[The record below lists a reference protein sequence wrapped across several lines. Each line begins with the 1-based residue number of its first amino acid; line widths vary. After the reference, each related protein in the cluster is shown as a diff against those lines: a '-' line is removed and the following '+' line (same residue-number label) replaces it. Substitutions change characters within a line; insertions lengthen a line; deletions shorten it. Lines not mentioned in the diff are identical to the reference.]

1 MRTKVFSVTE
11 SAIVEFAEMLEE
23 NELVGTITGVT
34 EDSEIQISVNYERE
48 NRDVILDLMELV
60 DGTNDE
66 DED

>member
-1 MRTKVFSVTE
+1 MRTKVFNVTE
-11 SAIVEFAEMLEE
+11 SAIVEFSEILEE
-23 NELVGTITGVT
+23 HELEGTIKGVT

>member
-1 MRTKVFSVTE
+1 MRTKVFNVTE
-11 SAIVEFAEMLEE
+11 SAIVEFAELLEE
-23 NELVGTITGVT
+23 HELEGTITGVT

>member
-11 SAIVEFAEMLEE
+11 SAIVEFAEVLEE
-23 NELVGTITGVT
+23 NELVGTITGVS

>member
-1 MRTKVFSVTE
+1 MRTKVFSVTG
-11 SAIVEFAEMLEE
+11 SAIVEFAELLEE
-23 NELVGTITGVT
+23 SELEGTITGVT

>member
-11 SAIVEFAEMLEE
+11 SAIVEFAELLEE

>member
-1 MRTKVFSVTE
+1 MRTKVFNVTE

-23 NELVGTITGVT
+23 SELEGTITGVT

>member
-1 MRTKVFSVTE
+1 MRTKVFNVAE
-11 SAIVEFAEMLEE
+11 STIVEFSEILEE

>member
-23 NELVGTITGVT
+23 NELVGTLTGVT

>member
-11 SAIVEFAEMLEE
+11 SAIVEFAELLEE

-48 NRDVILDLMELV
+48 NRDVILDFMELV

>member
-11 SAIVEFAEMLEE
+11 SAIVEFSEMLEE

>member
-1 MRTKVFSVTE
+1 MRTKVFNVTE
-11 SAIVEFAEMLEE
+11 SAIVEFAEVLEE
-23 NELVGTITGVT
+23 NELEGSITGVT

>member
-1 MRTKVFSVTE
+1 MRTKVFNVTE

-23 NELVGTITGVT
+23 NELVGTLTGVT

>member
-1 MRTKVFSVTE
+1 MRTKVFNVAE
-11 SAIVEFAEMLEE
+11 STIVEFAEQLEE
-23 NELVGTITGVT
+23 NELEGTITGVT
-34 EDSEIQISVNYERE
+34 KDSEIQISVNYERE

>member
-11 SAIVEFAEMLEE
+11 SAIVEFAELLEE
-23 NELVGTITGVT
+23 SELEGTITGVT